1 MNPIEKIIIEK
12 AREIVE
18 NDFMQYTDYNDN
30 DEITLTVALTIILN
44 EHLTDL
50 DSSYIYDF
58 LNAKIK

>member
-1 MNPIEKIIIEK
+1 MNPIGKIIIEK
-12 AREIVE
+12 AREIVK
-18 NDFMQYTDYNDN
+18 NDFMQYTDYDDN
-30 DEITLTVALTIILN
+30 DEITLTGALTIILS